1 LQQEQQNGHGYPV
14 SSETSVDRADRWGFV
29 RRRDGGHLIPAISG
43 FHTFFDEFQ
52 HLSAHMRAS
61 IRRRRHHHD
70 FMRHRKEEREK
81 AQREAQEEHKQ
92 EEANK
97 KQQQQQR
104 DDDDDD
110 DANNVSGSSSN
121 SGSGSDG
128 DEDSSKSKLVGA
140 STGDDGAFVM
150 PPARSSKSRWTWLLS
165 ICVIVIG
172 VMLLSKFIGHFTAPR
187 PAHKHEQQSGKHGNA
202 LAEMNVV
209 RSNATGDGTA
219 PLSVRDW
226 GVDSVSEG
234 GSDDDNAADEV
245 ADARPDVP
253 SDMDE
258 PADEEE
264 ESADERMHELSR
276 YVVEKRK
283 NKGSAN
289 MDKGSEK
296 AAATGVAGPAAATS
310 LNKKSRT
317 ASPRLAA
324 LSSSILAEQ
333 KNHSVDNSTDG
344 SSDNDSGSALKVKR
358 INGIDDQNK
367 KATPRKGAHPPA
379 AKADTDHG
387 EAQEKELHHELQKQ
401 IEQKK
406 RIITVMA
413 LMGQQHTIHAHE
425 M

>member
-1 LQQEQQNGHGYPV
+1 
-14 SSETSVDRADRWGFV
+14 VDRADRWGFV

-61 IRRRRHHHD
+61 VRRRRHHHD
-70 FMRHRKEEREK
+70 FMRQRKEEREK
-81 AQREAQEEHKQ
+81 AQREAQEEQKQ

-97 KQQQQQR
+97 KQQRQQQPQC
-104 DDDDDD
+104 DDGDD
-110 DANNVSGSSSN
+110 VSGSSPD
-121 SGSGSDG
+121 SGSSSD
-128 DEDSSKSKLVGA
+128 EEADSSKPKLGGA

-150 PPARSSKSRWTWLLS
+150 PPARSSKSRWTWLLV
-165 ICVIVIG
+165 ICAIVVG
-172 VMLLSKFIGHFTAPR
+172 VMLLSKFIGHFTAPP
-187 PAHKHEQQSGKHGNA
+187 PAHKHQQQSGKHGNA

-209 RSNATGDGTA
+209 HANATSDGT

-226 GVDSVSEG
+226 GLDTASEG
-234 GSDDDNAADEV
+234 GSDDDDASADED
-245 ADARPDVP
+245 DARPDLP

-276 YVVEKRK
+276 YVAEKGK
-283 NKGSAN
+283 KKGSAN

-296 AAATGVAGPAAATS
+296 AAATGVAGPTAATS

-317 ASPRLAA
+317 GSPRLAA

-333 KNHSVDNSTDG
+333 ENHSDDNSTDA
-344 SSDNDSGSALKVKR
+344 SSDNDSGSTLKVKR
-358 INGIDDQNK
+358 INGIDDQIK

-413 LMGQQHTIHAHE
+413 LMGQQHTIHAHA
-425 M
+425 MQLHARLLFLPSTC